1 MLTIEEKIARSER
14 FAKLCEQAGELPEWR
29 EECEQLAA
37 WLRELVERRKMPE
50 IITCGECAHRYVEGN
65 HVRFNRCELNHN
77 NVQSDDWY
85 CGDAE
90 RRTDGT

>member
-1 MLTIEEKIARSER
+1 MTIEQAIAQY
-14 FAKLCEQAGELPEWR
+14 EQCANFCKYQGQAVSR
-29 EECEQLAA
+29 EELEQMIA
-37 WLRELVERRKMPE
+37 WLRELQERRKAPE
-50 IITCGECAHRYVEGN
+50 IVRCGECAHRYVEGN

-90 RRTDGT
+90 RRTDD